1 MKGHISLIIDTSNH
15 LTDVVPRQHAIT
27 RTSERHLEDVLR
39 LKNVRK
45 KSEDFQTSSKLRN
58 TRLETW
64 SPNTLRAAGLC
75 EDHFVVTSFKNPQ
88 KIKLR
93 RDAVPIPY
101 DKDAS
106 SAHKDNIEIREVQR
120 DVAELSLPNHQNII
134 LEKEELQQSA
144 VRTYGSGTVLF
155 DITAEE
161 EDVMEW
167 MHLEPEPHTRE
178 NVKRYV
184 ARRCIEKNDCNYCRQ
199 IMLKTPM
206 EDVTANEKYIE
217 YREYPNADEDAPIVT
232 KLVRPTN
239 LFINII
245 KTQLMTF
252 NRSWQHH
259 WASTQLLE
267 KMINE

>member
-1 MKGHISLIIDTSNH
+1 M
-15 LTDVVPRQHAIT
+15 
-27 RTSERHLEDVLR
+27 
-39 LKNVRK
+39 
-45 KSEDFQTSSKLRN
+45 
-58 TRLETW
+58 
-64 SPNTLRAAGLC
+64 
-75 EDHFVVTSFKNPQ
+75 SFKNSQ

-120 DVAELSLPNHQNII
+120 DVAELSLSNHQNII

-178 NVKRYV
+178 NVKRL
-184 ARRCIEKNDCNYCRQ
+184 CNQDSVEHLFSKLRQ
-199 IMLKTPM
+199 RGRF
-206 EDVTANEKYIE
+206 N
-217 YREYPNADEDAPIVT
+217 PN
-232 KLVRPTN
+232 PT
-239 LFINII
+239 
-245 KTQLMTF
+245 
-252 NRSWQHH
+252 
-259 WASTQLLE
+259 
-267 KMINE
+267 